1 MAGPMKLPITNMRFD
16 VTMPLFE
23 GRVEIE
29 GAALEPIQTTPMVF
43 ADVPALRTGDFGIWD
58 LNMGYLLTAIEA
70 GWEFVALPVFQKRK
84 SVLQF
89 IFVRDGIDSPRDLE
103 GARIGTRQYRT
114 SVTIWARGILAEHFG
129 VDISGIT
136 WAAGIDEFFPNHDAG
151 GGIEKIDA
159 SASLPDMLI
168 NGEIDAMIS
177 DISDGALFDRL
188 EAEPKVKRLFADYRS
203 QDLALGTKTGF
214 LPAMHLMVI
223 SAKLDRDHPGL
234 AARAYKAFDEA
245 KTLSYEDIRNDRGGL
260 PIVHMREAFDA
271 QMAAWGDPLVGG
283 IAANRAMIETFIRY
297 NVEQGS
303 IEAPI
308 PLERIFA
315 ASVLET

>member
-1 MAGPMKLPITNMRFD
+1 MTDITLPITNMRFD

-23 GRVEIE
+23 GRVAIE
-29 GAALEPIQTTPMVF
+29 GAALEPVQTTPMVF
-43 ADVPALRTGDFGIWD
+43 ADVPDLRTGDFGIWD

-84 SVLQF
+84 SLLQF
-89 IFVRDGIDSPRDLE
+89 IFVREGIAGPRDLE

-129 VDISGIT
+129 VDISSIK
-136 WAAGIDEFFPNHDAG
+136 WAAGIDEFFPNHHDA

-188 EAEPKVKRLFADYRS
+188 EAEPKVKRLFADYRAE
-203 QDLALGTKTGF
+203 DLALNTNTGF
-214 LPAMHLMVI
+214 LAPMHLMVI

-234 AARAYKAFDEA
+234 ALRAYKAFEDA

-271 QMAAWGDPLVGG
+271 QMAAWGDPLVNG
-283 IAANRAMIETFIRY
+283 IAANRAMIDTFIRY

-303 IEAPI
+303 IGAPI

>member
-1 MAGPMKLPITNMRFD
+1 MTDITLPITNMRFD

-23 GRVEIE
+23 GRVAIE
-29 GAALEPIQTTPMVF
+29 GATLEPVQTTPMVF
-43 ADVPALRTGDFGIWD
+43 ADVPDLRTGDFGIWD
-58 LNMGYLLTAIEA
+58 LNMGYLLTAIEE
-70 GWEFVALPVFQKRK
+70 GWEFAALPVFQKRK
-84 SVLQF
+84 PVLQF
-89 IFVRDGIDSPRDLE
+89 IYVADGINSPRDLE

-129 VDISGIT
+129 VDISGIK
-136 WAAGIDEFFPNHDAG
+136 WAAGIDEFFPNLDSA

-188 EAEPKVKRLFADYRS
+188 EAEPKVKRLFADYRE
-203 QDLALGTKTGF
+203 QDLAMGTKTGF

-234 AARAYKAFDEA
+234 ALRAYQAFEEA
-245 KTLSYEDIRNDRGGL
+245 KALSYEDIRNDRGGL

-283 IAANRAMIETFIRY
+283 IAANRSMIETFIRY

-303 IEAPI
+303 IAAPI

>member
-1 MAGPMKLPITNMRFD
+1 MTDITLPITNMRFD

-23 GRVEIE
+23 GRVAIE
-29 GAALEPIQTTPMVF
+29 GAKLEPVQTTPMVF
-43 ADVPALRTGDFGIWD
+43 ADVPDLRLGDFGIWD
-58 LNMGYLLTAIEA
+58 LNMGYLLTGIEA
-70 GWEFVALPVFQKRK
+70 GWGLVALPVFQKRK

-89 IFVRDGIDSPRDLE
+89 LFVRDGINGPRDLE

-129 VDISGIT
+129 VDISGIK
-136 WAAGIDEFFPNHDAG
+136 WAAGIDEFFANGDAA

-188 EAEPKVKRLFADYRS
+188 EAEPKVKRLFADYRA
-203 QDLALGTKTGF
+203 QDLALNAKTGF
-214 LPAMHLMVI
+214 LPPMHLMVI
-223 SAKLDRDHPGL
+223 SAKLDRDHPDL
-234 AARAYKAFDEA
+234 ALRAYKAFDEA

-260 PIVHMREAFDA
+260 PIVHMRETFDA
-271 QMAAWGDPLVGG
+271 QMATWGDPLVNG

-303 IEAPI
+303 IDTPI